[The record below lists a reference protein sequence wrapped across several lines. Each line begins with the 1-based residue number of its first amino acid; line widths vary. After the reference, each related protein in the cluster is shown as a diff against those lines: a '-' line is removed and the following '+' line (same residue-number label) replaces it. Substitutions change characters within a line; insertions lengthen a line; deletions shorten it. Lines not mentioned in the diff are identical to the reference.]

1 MARTVP
7 ALSLGEHA
15 VLTLLAEQPRH
26 GWAIVRELAPSG
38 EIGRI
43 WSLSRPLAYRAIDS
57 LQARRL
63 VRAVGTEPGDGP
75 RRTILTATASGR
87 REVDRWLGSPVEHLR
102 DVRTELLLKL
112 VFGERAGRDGRPLLR
127 AQQREF
133 RRDLRRARSR
143 RQSTGRRSRRPLAP
157 RERGCGAAL
166 SRRSPR
172 LILRASRVRRSSAV

>member
-1 MARTVP
+1 M
-7 ALSLGEHA
+7 
-15 VLTLLAEQPRH
+15 LTLLAEQPRH

-133 RRDLRRARSR
+133 RAIF
-143 RQSTGRRSRRPLAP
+143 
-157 RERGCGAAL
+157 AAL
-166 SRRSPR
+166 D
-172 LILRASRVRRSSAV
+172 RAANQPNADLVDQWRHENADAVRRFLAGALG

>member
-7 ALSLGEHA
+7 VLSLGEHA

-112 VFGERAGRDGRPLLR
+112 VFAERAGRDGRPLLR

-133 RRDLRRARSR
+133 RAIF
-143 RQSTGRRSRRPLAP
+143 
-157 RERGCGAAL
+157 AAL
-166 SRRSPR
+166 D
-172 LILRASRVRRSSAV
+172 RAANRPGADLVDPWRHENADAVRRFLAGALD